1 MSNPATDG
9 YGPDGIDG
17 SAVGRQLGLISLAIG
32 LGALITSAFII
43 GAPFGAVAVVLGLIA
58 IIKSIGAHRRIEAAG
73 REPRTGG
80 AFGMGLIGVITG
92 GLAIAI
98 SLALLVAA
106 NNIVE
111 EADKACGHLDKTTA
125 EYADCLREN
134 TAQ

>member
-32 LGALITSAFII
+32 MGALITSAFII
-43 GAPFGAVAVVLGLIA
+43 GAPFGVVAVVLGIIA
-58 IIKSIGAHRRIEAAG
+58 IVKSIGAHKRVEAAG
-73 REPRTGG
+73 RQPRTGG

-98 SLALLVAA
+98 ALALFVAA
-106 NNIVE
+106 QNLVD
-111 EADKACGHLDKTTA
+111 EADQKCGHLDNTSA
-125 EYADCLREN
+125 EYQECFRDN
-134 TAQ
+134 VGQ